1 MRAKKKKLK
10 QLVVVG
16 WVAGV
21 FFLNLL
27 SAMIFDNE
35 AVTFLVGMVIGGA
48 LTIIGLMMFMKIDE
62 LKFN

>member
-21 FFLNLL
+21 FLLNLL

-35 AVTFLVGMVIGGA
+35 TVTFLVGMVIGGT
-48 LTIIGLMMFMKIDE
+48 LTIAGMMTFMKIDE